1 MPLFARHFG
10 ETRVAGQAIERAISA
25 APAPA
30 YCLGLDTNVFFYL
43 HAPPRCLDLEGMAA
57 VTPPAWLLIPH
68 SAVPIFATLR
78 PDVDARIVLDSMTEA
93 QLTATHIDKK

>member
-1 MPLFARHFG
+1 
-10 ETRVAGQAIERAISA
+10 
-25 APAPA
+25 
-30 YCLGLDTNVFFYL
+30 
-43 HAPPRCLDLEGMAA
+43 MAA

-68 SAVPIFATLR
+68 PALPVFAKLR